1 MPPPRPA
8 HSIASL
14 KQGIDNLLRS
24 IPATL
29 ALPPY
34 GDGLPVIWHFDAQ
47 RHSEKLDHATRKLY
61 GDNPCGVRVSHFWR
75 QRRATTGLQGDG
87 HRLHSLLQHYHA
99 AVADFSAQL
108 ASARRAMDDPD
119 PKHLLTHYHAIIGH
133 CITCTERLAACR
145 SDIPKVKRR
154 SCMRLILRVS
164 FFVAG
169 AVLASVFAPMTMLAP
184 VAGLILSFWEYWRER
199 NNSGWNS
206 LDAAVKAFADEVV
219 TMERIVQARSAG
231 IAEAQLQALDRR
243 EARCASRIGEIAIA
257 ELRNM
262 ALIDSLGHSVRRIGG
277 LLTNLQDKADGAIV
291 RHAHDTHDTPHAAMA
306 PLRCL
311 RDASRSGRSRLDAQW
326 HDATRH
332 DMTQRDATWRDA
344 PWRDAPWRNALRRD
358 ADGPDRAGFGTV
370 WSDATRAAAFR
381 SATRRRHLSL
391 PEHGRL
397 QAVHPDVAAHRVWR
411 PMLGWHRAATSAG
424 GWPGGS
430 HTTMRA
436 TTHTATPVAA
446 PIAAM
451 PGARP

>member
-24 IPATL
+24 IPAVL
-29 ALPPY
+29 ALPPH
-34 GDGLPVIWHFDAQ
+34 GDGMLATWHFDAQ

-61 GDNPCGVRVSHFWR
+61 GSKPCGVPVSHFWR
-75 QRRATTGLQGDG
+75 QRHATTGLQGDG

-108 ASARRAMDDPD
+108 ASTRCALDDLD
-119 PKHLLTHYHAIIGH
+119 PQHLLAHYHAIIGH

-145 SDIPKVKRR
+145 SDIPNVKRR

-206 LDAAVKAFADEVV
+206 LDAAVKAFADEVFTV
-219 TMERIVQARSAG
+219 ERIVQARSAG
-231 IAEAQLQALDRR
+231 VAEAQLQALERR

-257 ELRNM
+257 EIRNM
-262 ALIDSLGHSVRRIGG
+262 ALIDSLGQSVRRIGG
-277 LLTNLQDKADGAIV
+277 IITDLQDRADGAAV
-291 RHAHDTHDTPHAAMA
+291 CRTQDGLHAALA
-306 PLRCL
+306 PPRCL
-311 RDASRSGRSRLDAQW
+311 RDASRAGGRWLDARWLDAQW
-326 HDATRH
+326 RDAPWH
-332 DMTQRDATWRDA
+332 DATWRDA
-344 PWRDAPWRNALRRD
+344 
-358 ADGPDRAGFGTV
+358 DGPRRAGFGTV
-370 WSDATRAAAFR
+370 RTDTARAAALR

-391 PEHGRL
+391 PEHARL
-397 QAVHPDVAAHRVWR
+397 QVAPPDAAPRRAWQ
-411 PMLGWHRAATSAG
+411 PMLGWHPAATSAG
-424 GWPGGS
+424 DWPGGA
-430 HTTMRA
+430 RA
-436 TTHTATPVAA
+436 MAHPATPVA
-446 PIAAM
+446 PP